1 MEPRRAGAGSAL
13 YERLTAE
20 EMDEQ
25 RRQNVAYQYLCRL
38 EEAKRWMEACLK
50 EELPSPVELEESLR
64 NGVLLAKLGHCFAPA
79 VVPLK
84 KIYDAEQLRYQ
95 ATGLHFRH
103 TDNINFWLSAIAHV
117 GLPSTFFPET
127 TDIYDKKNMPRVVY
141 CIHALSLF
149 LFRLGLA
156 PQIHDLYGKVKF
168 SAEEL
173 SNMASELAKYGLQLP
188 AFSKI
193 GGILA
198 NELSVDEAAVHAAVL
213 AINEAVER
221 GVVKDTLAA
230 LQNPSALLVNLQEPL
245 APIYQELLAQAKAE
259 KAASAQT
266 HDGRESWDLYDCFLT
281 QAEIQ
286 GNINHINVHAALEV
300 VDDALE
306 RQSPD
311 ALLEALLDP
320 ALALRGVR
328 KDFTN
333 WYLEQLSSD
342 REQKAQELGL
352 LDLLEKEEVQAGVAT
367 ANVKGD
373 EEQAMLQAVCRINRA
388 IQKGVAADTVK
399 ELTCPEAQLPPVYP
413 SASAVYQQELTA
425 LQQQRGGEL
434 GHEELFV
441 AMEMLSAVVLIN
453 RALEAGDGDSCWSS
467 LVNPTTGLAEVE
479 RENAHRYFDALVELR
494 HERMP
499 DGVTLSWND
508 LQATVYQV
516 NAQVQ
521 EETDQ
526 ILAVSLINEAL
537 DQGSPKKTLS
547 ALLLPSAGLDNVSLA
562 VAPRYHLLL
571 VAAKRQKA
579 QATGDPGAVLWLEEI
594 CQEVLRANQDTDAA
608 QRMALGVA
616 AINQA
621 IKEGKAAQTEQVL
634 RNPTVAL
641 RGLVPNCADSYQR
654 ALEGAMAR
662 KQYPGDTAFWVQHNM
677 KDGSTYYFHLQTFQG
692 TWERPSG
699 CRLNMSH
706 LTREE
711 IQSAITKVTAAHD
724 RQQLWKANVGF
735 VIQFQ
740 ARLRG
745 FLVREKFAEQ
755 SHFLRTWLPAV
766 IKIQA
771 HWRGYRQRKTYLE
784 RLQYFRANLDAVIKI
799 QAWVRMWAACR
810 RYRRRLGYFQK
821 NVNAIVKIQAYF
833 RARKARDD
841 YRVLVHSPHP
851 TVSVVCRFAHLL
863 NQSQEDF
870 MVEAELLKLQEEVVR
885 KIRSNQQLQQD
896 LDLMDIK
903 IGLLVKNRITLQEV
917 VSHCKKLTKKNKEQ
931 LSGMMVLD
939 KQKGLKSLSK
949 EKRQKLE
956 AYQHLFY
963 LLQTQPI
970 YLAKLTFHMP
980 QNKTTK
986 FMESVIFSLY
996 NYASNRREAY
1006 LLLQLFKT
1014 MLQEEIRSKVEQ
1026 PQDMVTG
1033 NPTVVR
1039 LVVRFYRNGRG
1050 QSALREI
1057 LGRVI
1062 QEVLEDKRLSV
1073 HTDPIHLYKSWI
1085 NQSEAQTGQ
1094 RSHLPYDVTPEQALS
1109 HPEVQRRLDISLHS
1123 LLAVTNKFLVAI
1135 MSSVDRIPY
1144 GMRYVAKVLRTT
1156 LAEKFPDNSENE
1168 VYKVVGNLLYYRFL
1182 NPAIVA
1188 PDAFDIVA
1196 MAAGGALATPQ
1207 RHTLGAVAQV
1217 LQHAAAGKV
1226 FSGESRHLR
1235 ALNDYLEET
1244 HLKFRSWSCLIIPSC
1259 PLFLLFFLWSCPT
1272 SLPGVLG
1279 EAESADKAH
1288 SEPDGGLLG
1297 WRGPWE
1303 GGRGRGTA
1311 CGGAACFTPSH
1322 TLPRDR
1328 RFVCRACQVPEPEER
1343 FAMDEY
1349 SDMVAVAKPVVYITV
1364 GELVNT
1370 HRLLLEHQDWIAPD
1384 HCDPLHELLEDLGE
1398 LPTVPDL
1405 IGEGV
1410 AADGNLDLS
1419 KLEVS
1424 LTLANKFEGLE
1435 TDTGDANAQSLL
1447 LSTKQML
1454 ADIMQFQPRDS
1465 LEEMLS
1471 HPLSREQEAAHQRL
1485 MCQRQ
1490 ACETQIPEPLRRH
1503 RSLTAHS
1510 LLPLA
1515 DKRRRVLR
1523 NLRQLEGLGLDICS
1537 QHRHRQWRKAELGK
1551 LQATLQGLDAK
1562 MAFYEEQGDYYSQ
1575 YIRTC
1580 LGHLAPRAKTS
1591 GKGKKQPSLHYTA
1604 AQLQEKGV
1612 LVEIEDLPHSHFRN
1626 VIFDITPGDEAGKF
1640 EVNARFLGV
1649 DMERFQL
1656 HYQDLLQL
1664 QYEGVAVMKLFNKAK
1679 VNVNLLIFLLN
1690 KKLLRQ

>member
-1 MEPRRAGAGSAL
+1 
-13 YERLTAE
+13 
-20 EMDEQ
+20 MDEQ

-259 KAASAQT
+259 KEQEKMGLVSQVSLFVQ
-266 HDGRESWDLYDCFLT
+266 DGGESWDLYDCFLT

-286 GNINHINVHAALEV
+286 GNINHVNV
-300 VDDALE
+300 
-306 RQSPD
+306 
-311 ALLEALLDP
+311 
-320 ALALRGVR
+320 
-328 KDFTN
+328 F
-333 WYLEQLSSD
+333 
-342 REQKAQELGL
+342 
-352 LDLLEKEEVQAGVAT
+352 
-367 ANVKGD
+367 
-373 EEQAMLQAVCRINRA
+373 QAVCRINRA

-399 ELTCPEAQLPPVYP
+399 ELMCPEAQLPPVYP

-425 LQQQRGGEL
+425 FLLQEL

-521 EETDQ
+521 EETNQ

-579 QATGDPGAVLWLEEI
+579 QVRAGVSGLVAGAG
-594 CQEVLRANQDTDAA
+594 RASPVGRAVP
-608 QRMALGVA
+608 RIGP
-616 AINQA
+616 
-621 IKEGKAAQTEQVL
+621 E
-634 RNPTVAL
+634 
-641 RGLVPNCADSYQR
+641 RGLPVAEAPAGWGAGCTPVGEGESSLQQR
-654 ALEGAMAR
+654 PHPLECH
-662 KQYPGDTAFWVQHNM
+662 KFSLSLP
-677 KDGSTYYFHLQTFQG
+677 
-692 TWERPSG
+692 
-699 CRLNMSH
+699 
-706 LTREE
+706 
-711 IQSAITKVTAAHD
+711 QSAITKVTAAHD

-735 VIQFQ
+735 IIQFQ

-766 IKIQA
+766 IKIQVA
-771 HWRGYRQRKTYLE
+771 SSGLQSCQGLGLSELQGFLPSCFVLSRVRMIFWPLNSRGYEHAIGGNRQE
-784 RLQYFRANLDAVIKI
+784 AGEEASEDA
-799 QAWVRMWAACR
+799 
-810 RYRRRLGYFQK
+810 
-821 NVNAIVKIQAYF
+821 AILTLLP
-833 RARKARDD
+833 
-841 YRVLVHSPHP
+841 VLPVHSPHP

-1123 LLAVTNKFLVAI
+1123 LLAVTDKFLVAI

-1244 HLKFRSWSCLIIPSC
+1244 HLKFRSW
-1259 PLFLLFFLWSCPT
+1259 
-1272 SLPGVLG
+1272 
-1279 EAESADKAH
+1279 
-1288 SEPDGGLLG
+1288 
-1297 WRGPWE
+1297 
-1303 GGRGRGTA
+1303 
-1311 CGGAACFTPSH
+1311 
-1322 TLPRDR
+1322 
-1328 RFVCRACQVPEPEER
+1328 FVCRACQVPEPEER

-1349 SDMVAVAKPVVYITV
+1349 SDMVAVAKPVVYITF

-1405 IGEGV
+1405 IAPGQPHV
-1410 AADGNLDLS
+1410 Q
-1419 KLEVS
+1419 
-1424 LTLANKFEGLE
+1424 TLPHSSAPN
-1435 TDTGDANAQSLL
+1435 
-1447 LSTKQML
+1447 STKQML

-1471 HPLSREQEAAHQRL
+1471 LPLSREQEAAHQRL

-1503 RSLTAHS
+1503 RSLIAHS

-1523 NLRQLEGLGLDICS
+1523 NLRQLEGLGLVSARNGYQGLVDGLAKDICS

-1612 LVEIEDLPHSHFRN
+1612 LVEIEDLPHSQYVFRN

>member
-1 MEPRRAGAGSAL
+1 
-13 YERLTAE
+13 
-20 EMDEQ
+20 MDEK

-64 NGVLLAKLGHCFAPA
+64 NGVLLAKLGHRFVPA
-79 VVPLK
+79 VVPWK
-84 KIYDAEQLRYQ
+84 KIYDVEQLRYQ

-103 TDNINFWLSAIAHV
+103 TDNINFWLSAIAHI

-221 GVVKDTLAA
+221 GVVEDTLAA
-230 LQNPSALLVNLQEPL
+230 LQNPSALLVNLREPL
-245 APIYQELLAQAKAE
+245 AAIYQELLAQAKAE

-266 HDGRESWDLYDCFLT
+266 RGGGESRDVYDCFLT

-286 GNINHINVHAALEV
+286 GNVNHVNVHGALEA

-311 ALLEALLDP
+311 VLLEALLDP
-320 ALALRGVR
+320 VLALRGVR
-328 KDFTN
+328 RDFAD

-352 LDLLEKEEVQAGVAT
+352 LDLLEKEEVQASVAA

-373 EEQAMLQAVCRINRA
+373 LEHAMLEAVGRINRA
-388 IQKGVAADTVK
+388 IQRGGAAATVK
-399 ELTCPEAQLPPVYP
+399 ELMCPEAQLPPVYP
-413 SASAVYQQELTA
+413 RAPAVYQQELTA
-425 LQQQRGGEL
+425 LQQQRGGL

-441 AMEMLSAVVLIN
+441 AVEMLSAVVLIDQ
-453 RALEAGDGDSCWSS
+453 ALEAGDVGGFWRS
-467 LVNPTTGLAEVE
+467 LMNPATGLAEVE
-479 RENAHRYFDALVELR
+479 GENAQRYFDALAELR
-494 HERMP
+494 RAL
-499 DGVTLSWND
+499 DGAVLSWND
-508 LQATVYQV
+508 LQATVHRV

-526 ILAVSLINEAL
+526 VLAVGLINEAL
-537 DQGSPKKTLS
+537 DQGSPEKTLS
-547 ALLLPSAGLDNVSLA
+547 ALLLPSAGLDDISLP
-562 VAPRYHLLL
+562 VAPRYHFLL

-594 CQEVLRANQDTDAA
+594 RQGVVRANQDTDAA

-621 IKEGKAAQTEQVL
+621 IKEGKAAQTERVL

-641 RGLVPNCADSYQR
+641 RGVVPNCADSYQR
-654 ALEGAMAR
+654 VLEGAMAK
-662 KQYPGDTAFWVQHNM
+662 KQQPGDTALWVRHNM
-677 KDGSTYYFHLQTFQG
+677 KDGSAYYFHLQTFQG
-692 TWERPSG
+692 TWEQPSG
-699 CRLNMSH
+699 CRLNTSH

-711 IQSAITKVTAAHD
+711 IQSAVTKVTAAHD

-735 VIQFQ
+735 IIQLQ

-745 FLVREKFAEQ
+745 FLVRQKFAER

-771 HWRGYRQRKTYLE
+771 HWRGYRQRKAYLE
-784 RLQYFRANLDAVIKI
+784 RLRYFRANSDAVIKI
-799 QAWVRMWAACR
+799 QAWARMWAAQR

-821 NVNAIVKIQAYF
+821 NVSVPCCPVPMPSLHPGDPGEGSQQAFPHLRSWQVESVVKIQAFF

-841 YRVLVHSPHP
+841 YRMLVHAPHP
-851 TVSVVCRFAHLL
+851 PLSVVCRFAHLL

-870 MVEAELLKLQEEVVR
+870 LAEAELLKLQEEVVR

-896 LDLMDIK
+896 LNLMDIK

-917 VSHCKKLTKKNKEQ
+917 VSHFKKLTKKNKEQ
-931 LSGMMVLD
+931 LAGMMVLD

-963 LLQTQPI
+963 LLQTQPT
-970 YLAKLTFHMP
+970 YLARLVFHTP
-980 QNKTTK
+980 QSKTTR
-986 FMESVIFSLY
+986 FVESVIFSLY
-996 NYASNRREAY
+996 NYASTRREAY

-1014 MLQEEIRSKVEQ
+1014 ALQEEIRSKVER

-1033 NPTVVR
+1033 SPTVVR

-1062 QEVLEDKRLSV
+1062 QDVLEDKTLSIR
-1073 HTDPIHLYKSWI
+1073 TDPVHLYKSWV

-1109 HPEVQRRLDISLHS
+1109 HPEVQRRLDISLRS
-1123 LLAVTNKFLVAI
+1123 LLAMTDKFVVAI
-1135 MSSVDRIPY
+1135 MSSVDQIPY
-1144 GMRYVAKVLRTT
+1144 GMRYVAKVLKTA
-1156 LAEKFPDNSENE
+1156 LAEKFPDASENE

-1196 MAAGGALATPQ
+1196 VAAGGALATSQ
-1207 RHTLGAVAQV
+1207 RHALGAVAQV
-1217 LQHAAAGKV
+1217 LQHAAAGKA

-1235 ALNDYLEET
+1235 VLNDYLEET
-1244 HLKFRSWSCLIIPSC
+1244 HLKF
-1259 PLFLLFFLWSCPT
+1259 
-1272 SLPGVLG
+1272 
-1279 EAESADKAH
+1279 
-1288 SEPDGGLLG
+1288 
-1297 WRGPWE
+1297 
-1303 GGRGRGTA
+1303 
-1311 CGGAACFTPSH
+1311 
-1322 TLPRDR
+1322 R

-1364 GELVNT
+1364 EELVNT
-1370 HRLLLEHQDWIAPD
+1370 HRLLLEHQDWVAPD
-1384 HCDPLHELLEDLGE
+1384 HGDPLHELLEDLGE
-1398 LPTVPDL
+1398 LPTIPDL

-1410 AADGNLDLS
+1410 AAAGSPDLS

-1435 TDTGDANAQSLL
+1435 TDAGDTSAQSLL

-1454 ADIMQFQPRDS
+1454 ADIMQFQPGDS
-1465 LEEMLS
+1465 LEEILS
-1471 HPLSREQEAAHQRL
+1471 LPVSREQEAAHKRL
-1485 MCQRQ
+1485 TCQRQ
-1490 ACETQIPEPLRRH
+1490 ACESQTPEPLRRH
-1503 RSLTAHS
+1503 RSLTAHA

-1523 NLRQLEGLGLDICS
+1523 NLRRLEGLGLVSARDGYQALVDGLAKDIRN
-1537 QHRHRQWRKAELGK
+1537 QRRQRQRRKAELGK
-1551 LQATLQGLDAK
+1551 LRATLQGLDAK
-1562 MAFYEEQGDYYSQ
+1562 MAFYQEQDDYYSQ

-1580 LGHLAPRAKTS
+1580 LGHLDPRSRSS
-1591 GKGKKQPSLHYTA
+1591 GKGKKQPSLRYTA
-1604 AQLQEKGV
+1604 AQLLEKGV
-1612 LVEIEDLPHSHFRN
+1612 LVEIDHLPTSHFRN

-1640 EVNARFLGV
+1640 EVNAKFLGV

>member
-1 MEPRRAGAGSAL
+1 MERRRAGAGPAP

-50 EELPSPVELEESLR
+50 EELPPPVELEESLR

-103 TDNINFWLSAIAHV
+103 TDNINFWLSAIAHI

-221 GVVKDTLAA
+221 GVVEDTLAA
-230 LQNPSALLVNLQEPL
+230 LRNPSVLLENLREPL
-245 APIYQELLAQAKAE
+245 AAIYQELLAQAKAE
-259 KAASAQT
+259 KTASAQT
-266 HDGRESWDLYDCFLT
+266 RDGGESWDIYDCYLT

-286 GNINHINVHAALEV
+286 GHINHVNVHGALEV

-306 RQSPD
+306 RQSPG
-311 ALLEALLDP
+311 ALLEALHDP

-328 KDFTN
+328 RDFAD

-352 LDLLEKEEVQAGVAT
+352 VDLLEKEEVQAGVAA
-367 ANVKGD
+367 ANVKGYQ
-373 EEQAMLQAVCRINRA
+373 EQAMLQAVCRINGA
-388 IQKGVAADTVK
+388 IQRGVAADTVA
-399 ELTCPEAQLPPVYP
+399 ELMCPEARLPPVCP
-413 SASAVYQQELTA
+413 RAPAVYQQELA
-425 LQQQRGGEL
+425 VLQQQQGGEL

-441 AMEMLSAVVLIN
+441 AVEMLSAVVLIDQ
-453 RALEAGDGDSCWSS
+453 ALEARDVGGFWSS
-467 LVNPTTGLAEVE
+467 LVNPATGLAEVQG
-479 RENAHRYFDALVELR
+479 ENAQRYFDALVALR
-494 HERMP
+494 RGRAP
-499 DGVTLSWND
+499 DGVLSWND
-508 LQATVYQV
+508 LQATVNQV

-526 ILAVSLINEAL
+526 VLAVSLINEAL
-537 DQGSPKKTLS
+537 DQGSPEKTLS
-547 ALLLPSAGLDNVSLA
+547 ALLLPSAGLDDVHLP
-562 VAPRYHLLL
+562 VAPRYHFLL
-571 VAAKRQKA
+571 VAAKRRKA

-594 CQEVLRANQDTDAA
+594 RREVVRANQDTNAA
-608 QRMALGVA
+608 QQMALGVA

-621 IKEGKAAQTEQVL
+621 IKEGKAAQTERVL
-634 RNPTVAL
+634 RNPSVAL
-641 RGLVPNCADSYQR
+641 RGVVPNCADSYQR
-654 ALEGAMAR
+654 VLEGAMAKKR
-662 KQYPGDTAFWVQHNM
+662 RPGDAALWVQHDM
-677 KDGSTYYFHLQTFQG
+677 KDGSAYYLHLQTFRG
-692 TWERPSG
+692 TWEPPTG
-699 CRLNMSH
+699 CRLNTSH

-711 IQSAITKVTAAHD
+711 IQSAITKVTAARD
-724 RQQLWKANVGF
+724 RQQLWKANVGL
-735 VIQFQ
+735 VIQLQ
-740 ARLRG
+740 ARMRG
-745 FLVREKFAEQ
+745 FLVRQKFAER
-755 SHFLRTWLPAV
+755 SRFLRTWLPAV

-771 HWRGYRQRKTYLE
+771 HWRGYRQRKTYLG
-784 RLQYFRANLDAVIKI
+784 RLQYLKANSDAVIKI
-799 QAWVRMWAACR
+799 QAWVRMWAARR

-821 NVNAIVKIQAYF
+821 NVNSIVKIQAFF

-841 YRVLVHSPHP
+841 YRMLVHVPHP
-851 TVSVVCRFAHLL
+851 PLSVVCRFAHLL

-870 MVEAELLKLQEEVVR
+870 LAEAELLKLQEEVVR

-896 LDLMDIK
+896 LNLMDIK
-903 IGLLVKNRITLQEV
+903 IGLLVKNQITLQEV
-917 VSHCKKLTKKNKEQ
+917 ISHCKKLTNKNKEQ

-939 KQKGLKSLSK
+939 QQKGLKSLSK

-956 AYQHLFY
+956 AYQHLLY
-963 LLQTQPI
+963 LLQTQPL
-970 YLAKLTFHMP
+970 YLAKLILRMP
-980 QNKTTK
+980 QNRTTK

-1014 MLQEEIRSKVEQ
+1014 ALREEIRSKVEQ

-1033 NPTVVR
+1033 NPAVVG

-1057 LGRVI
+1057 LGRVV
-1062 QEVLEDKRLSV
+1062 QDVLEDKTLSV
-1073 HTDPIHLYKSWI
+1073 HIDPIHLYKSWI

-1109 HPEVQRRLDISLHS
+1109 HPEVQRRLDISLRS
-1123 LLAVTNKFLVAI
+1123 LLAVTDKFLAAI
-1135 MSSVDRIPY
+1135 ISSVDQIPY
-1144 GMRYVAKVLRTT
+1144 GMRYVAKVLKTT
-1156 LAEKFPDNSENE
+1156 LAEKFPDAPENE

-1196 MAAGGALATPQ
+1196 VAAGGALAAPQ
-1207 RHTLGAVAQV
+1207 RHALGAVAQV
-1217 LQHAAAGKV
+1217 LQQAAAGKA
-1226 FSGESRHLR
+1226 FRGESRHLR
-1235 ALNDYLEET
+1235 VLNDYLEET
-1244 HLKFRSWSCLIIPSC
+1244 HLKF
-1259 PLFLLFFLWSCPT
+1259 
-1272 SLPGVLG
+1272 
-1279 EAESADKAH
+1279 
-1288 SEPDGGLLG
+1288 
-1297 WRGPWE
+1297 
-1303 GGRGRGTA
+1303 
-1311 CGGAACFTPSH
+1311 
-1322 TLPRDR
+1322 R

-1349 SDMVAVAKPVVYITV
+1349 SDMVAVAKPVVHVTV

-1370 HRLLLEHQDWIAPD
+1370 HRLLLEHQDSVAPD

-1398 LPTVPDL
+1398 LPPIPDL

-1410 AADGNLDLS
+1410 AADRSLDPS

-1435 TDTGDANAQSLL
+1435 TDPGDASARSLL

-1454 ADIMQFQPRDS
+1454 VDIMQFQPGDS

-1471 HPLSREQEAAHQRL
+1471 LPASREQEAAHERL
-1485 MCQRQ
+1485 TSWRRARESQ
-1490 ACETQIPEPLRRH
+1490 TPEPLRRH

-1523 NLRQLEGLGLDICS
+1523 NLRRLEGLGLVSASDGYQGLVDELAKDIRNQRRC
-1537 QHRHRQWRKAELGK
+1537 RQRRKAELVRLG
-1551 LQATLQGLDAK
+1551 ATLRGLDSKAT
-1562 MAFYEEQGDYYSQ
+1562 FFEEQGDYYSQ
-1575 YIRTC
+1575 YIRAC
-1580 LGHLAPRAKTS
+1580 LDQLAPRPKSS
-1591 GKGKKQPSLHYTA
+1591 GKGKKPSLRYTA
-1604 AQLQEKGV
+1604 AQLLDKGV
-1612 LVEIEDLPHSHFRN
+1612 LLEIEGLPTSHFRN
-1626 VIFDITPGDEAGKF
+1626 VIFDISPGDEAGKF

-1649 DMERFQL
+1649 DVERFQL
-1656 HYQDLLQL
+1656 HYQPSPQDLLQL

-1690 KKLLRQ
+1690 KKLLRK

>member
-1244 HLKFRSWSCLIIPSC
+1244 HLKFR
-1259 PLFLLFFLWSCPT
+1259 
-1272 SLPGVLG
+1272 
-1279 EAESADKAH
+1279 
-1288 SEPDGGLLG
+1288 
-1297 WRGPWE
+1297 
-1303 GGRGRGTA
+1303 
-1311 CGGAACFTPSH
+1311 
-1322 TLPRDR
+1322 

-1523 NLRQLEGLGLDICS
+1523 NLRQLEGLGLVSACDGYQGLVDGLAKDICS

>member
-1 MEPRRAGAGSAL
+1 MEGRGTGPGQAV

-50 EELPSPVELEESLR
+50 EELPSPVELEENLR
-64 NGVLLAKLGHCFAPA
+64 NGVLLAKLGHCFAPS

-84 KIYDAEQLRYQ
+84 KIYDVEQLRYQ
-95 ATGLHFRH
+95 AAGLHFRH
-103 TDNINFWLSAIAHV
+103 TDNINFWLSAIAHI

-156 PQIHDLYGKVKF
+156 PQIQDLYGKVKF
-168 SAEEL
+168 TAEEL

-198 NELSVDEAAVHAAVL
+198 NELSVDEAAVHAAIL

-221 GVVKDTLAA
+221 GVVEDTLAA
-230 LQNPSALLVNLQEPL
+230 LQNPSALLGNLREPL
-245 APIYQELLAQAKAE
+245 AAIYQELLAQAKME
-259 KAASAQT
+259 KAANARNRE
-266 HDGRESWDLYDCFLT
+266 DGESQDIYDCCLT

-286 GNINHINVHAALEV
+286 GSVNHVNIHGALEV

-311 ALLEALLDP
+311 ALLEALQDP
-320 ALALRGVR
+320 VLALRGVR
-328 KDFTN
+328 RDFAN

-352 LDLLEKEEVQAGVAT
+352 VELLEKEEIQAGVTT
-367 ANVKGD
+367 ANMKGD
-373 EEQAMLQAVCRINRA
+373 QEQAMLQAVWRVNKA

-399 ELTCPEAQLPPVYP
+399 ELMCPDAQLPPVYAF
-413 SASAVYQQELTA
+413 ASAMYQQELA
-425 LQQQRGGEL
+425 VLQQQQGEL
-434 GHEELFV
+434 GQEELFV
-441 AMEMLSAVVLIN
+441 AVEMLSAVVLIN
-453 RALEAGDGDSCWSS
+453 QALEARDARGFRSS
-467 LVNPTTGLAEVE
+467 LMNPATGLAEVE
-479 RENAHRYFDALVELR
+479 GENAQRYFDALIKLR
-494 HERMP
+494 QVHGV
-499 DGVTLSWND
+499 DGAFLSWND
-508 LQATVYQV
+508 LQATVSQV

-526 ILAVSLINEAL
+526 VLAVSLINEAL
-537 DQGSPKKTLS
+537 NQDSPEKTLS
-547 ALLLPSAGLDNVSLA
+547 ALLLPSAGLDNVSLP

-579 QATGDPGAVLWLEEI
+579 QRTRDPGAVLWLEEI
-594 CQEVLRANQDTDAA
+594 RQEVVRANQDTNTA

-621 IKEGKAAQTEQVL
+621 IKEGKAAQTERVL

-641 RGLVPNCADSYQR
+641 RGVVPDYADSYQR
-654 ALEGAMAR
+654 VLEGAMAKKR
-662 KQYPGDTAFWVQHNM
+662 RPGDTAFWVQHDM
-677 KDGSTYYFHLQTFQG
+677 KDGTAYYFHLQTFQG
-692 TWERPSG
+692 TWERPVG
-699 CRLNMSH
+699 CHLNTSH

-711 IQSAITKVTAAHD
+711 IQSAVTKVTAAHN

-735 VIQFQ
+735 VIQLQ
-740 ARLRG
+740 ARFRG
-745 FLVREKFAEQ
+745 FLVRQKFAER

-771 HWRGYRQRKTYLE
+771 LWRGYRQRKIYLE
-784 RLQYFRANLDAVIKI
+784 RLQYLKANTDAVIKI
-799 QAWVRMWAACR
+799 QAWARMWAAR
-810 RYRRRLGYFQK
+810 RQYRRRLDYFQK
-821 NVNAIVKIQAYF
+821 NVNAVVKIQAFF

-841 YRVLVHSPHP
+841 YRMLVHTPHP
-851 TVSVVCRFAHLL
+851 PLSVVCRFVHLL
-863 NQSQEDF
+863 NQSQQDF
-870 MVEAELLKLQEEVVR
+870 LAEAELLKLQEEVVR
-885 KIRSNQQLQQD
+885 KIRSNQHLEQD
-896 LDLMDIK
+896 LNLMDIK

-931 LSGMMVLD
+931 LSDLMVLD

-956 AYQHLFY
+956 AYQNLFY

-970 YLAKLTFHMP
+970 YLAKLIFQMP

-1014 MLQEEIRSKVEQ
+1014 ALQEEIKSKVEQ

-1057 LGRVI
+1057 LGKVI
-1062 QEVLEDKRLSV
+1062 QDVLEDKTLSV
-1073 HTDPIHLYKSWI
+1073 HTDPVHIYKSWI
-1085 NQSEAQTGQ
+1085 NQTEAQTGH
-1094 RSHLPYDVTPEQALS
+1094 RSHLPYNVTPEQALS
-1109 HPEVQRRLDISLHS
+1109 HPEVQRRLDISLRS
-1123 LLAVTNKFLVAI
+1123 LLTLTDKFLVAI
-1135 MSSVDRIPY
+1135 ISSVDQIPY
-1144 GMRYVAKVLRTT
+1144 GMRYVAKVLKMT
-1156 LAEKFPDNSENE
+1156 LAEKFPDAMENE

-1182 NPAIVA
+1182 NPAVVA

-1207 RHTLGAVAQV
+1207 RHTLGAVAQL
-1217 LQHAAAGKV
+1217 LQLAAAGKT
-1226 FSGESRHLR
+1226 FSGESRHLQV
-1235 ALNDYLEET
+1235 LNDYLEET
-1244 HLKFRSWSCLIIPSC
+1244 YIKFR
-1259 PLFLLFFLWSCPT
+1259 
-1272 SLPGVLG
+1272 
-1279 EAESADKAH
+1279 
-1288 SEPDGGLLG
+1288 
-1297 WRGPWE
+1297 
-1303 GGRGRGTA
+1303 
-1311 CGGAACFTPSH
+1311 
-1322 TLPRDR
+1322 
-1328 RFVCRACQVPEPEER
+1328 RFICRACQVPEPEER

-1384 HCDPLHELLEDLGE
+1384 HHDPLHELLEDLGE
-1398 LPTVPDL
+1398 MPTIHDL
-1405 IGEGV
+1405 IGGNV
-1410 AADGNLDLS
+1410 AADGSMDLS
-1419 KLEVS
+1419 KVEVS
-1424 LTLANKFEGLE
+1424 LTLTNKFEGLE
-1435 TDTGDANAQSLL
+1435 TDADDTNARSLL
-1447 LSTKQML
+1447 LSTKQLL
-1454 ADIMQFQPRDS
+1454 ADIMQFHPGDS
-1465 LEEMLS
+1465 FKEMLS
-1471 HPLSREQEAAHQRL
+1471 LSVSSLQEAAHKRL

-1490 ACETQIPEPLRRH
+1490 AYEAQNSEPLRRR
-1503 RSLTAHS
+1503 RSLTADS

-1515 DKRRRVLR
+1515 EKQRRALR
-1523 NLRQLEGLGLDICS
+1523 NLRRLESLGLVSASDGYQGLVDELAKDICN
-1537 QHRHRQWRKAELGK
+1537 QRRHRQRRKAELVK
-1551 LQATLQGLDAK
+1551 LQATLQGLSTK
-1562 MAFYEEQGDYYSQ
+1562 TTFYEEQGDYYSQ
-1575 YIRTC
+1575 YIRAC
-1580 LGHLAPRAKTS
+1580 LDHLGPGSKSS
-1591 GKGKKQPSLHYTA
+1591 GKGKKQRSLHYTA
-1604 AQLQEKGV
+1604 AQLLEKGV
-1612 LVEIEDLPHSHFRN
+1612 LMEIEDLPTSHFRN
-1626 VIFDITPGDEAGKF
+1626 VIFDITLGDEAGKF
-1640 EVNARFLGV
+1640 EVNAKFLGV

-1690 KKLLRQ
+1690 KKFLRK

>member
-1 MEPRRAGAGSAL
+1 MERRRAGAGPAL

-25 RRQNVAYQYLCRL
+25 RRQTVAYQYLCRL

-50 EELPSPVELEESLR
+50 EELPSPVQLEESLR

-84 KIYDAEQLRYQ
+84 KIYDVEQLRYQ

-127 TDIYDKKNMPRVVY
+127 TDIYDKKNMPRVIY

-188 AFSKI
+188 AFSKL

-198 NELSVDEAAVHAAVL
+198 NELSLDEAAVHAAVL

-221 GVVKDTLAA
+221 GVVEDTLAA
-230 LQNPSALLVNLQEPL
+230 LQNPSALLVNLREPL
-245 APIYQELLAQAKAE
+245 AAIYQELLAQAKAE

-266 HDGRESWDLYDCFLT
+266 PDGGESRDVYDSFLT

-286 GNINHINVHAALEV
+286 GNINHVNVHGALEV

-306 RQSPD
+306 RQSPG

-320 ALALRGVR
+320 VLALRGVR
-328 KDFTN
+328 RDFAD

-352 LDLLEKEEVQAGVAT
+352 LDLLEKEEVQAGVAV

-373 EEQAMLQAVCRINRA
+373 QEQAMLQAVCRINRA
-388 IQKGVAADTVK
+388 IQSGVAAATVK
-399 ELTCPEAQLPPVYP
+399 ALACPEARLPAVYP
-413 SASAVYQQELTA
+413 HAPAAYQHELTV
-425 LQQQRGGEL
+425 LQQQRGGGL
-434 GHEELFV
+434 SHEELFV
-441 AMEMLSAVVLIN
+441 AVEMLSAVVLIDQ
-453 RALEAGDGDSCWSS
+453 ALEAGDVGGFWSS
-467 LVNPTTGLAEVE
+467 LVNPSTGLAQVE
-479 RENAHRYFDALVELR
+479 GENAQRYFDALVELR
-494 HERMP
+494 RAL
-499 DGVTLSWND
+499 DGAVLSWND
-508 LQATVYQV
+508 LQATVHQV

-521 EETDQ
+521 EETNQ
-526 ILAVSLINEAL
+526 VLTVSLINEAL
-537 DQGSPKKTLS
+537 DQGSPEKTLS
-547 ALLLPSAGLDNVSLA
+547 ALLLPSAGLDDVSLP

-571 VAAKRQKA
+571 VVAKKQKA
-579 QATGDPGAVLWLEEI
+579 QATGDPGAMLWLEEI
-594 CQEVLRANQDTDAA
+594 RQEVARANQDTDAA

-621 IKEGKAAQTEQVL
+621 IREGKAAQTERVL

-641 RGLVPNCADSYQR
+641 RGVVPHCADSYQR
-654 ALEGAMAR
+654 VLEEAMAK
-662 KQYPGDTAFWVQHNM
+662 KQHPDTALWVRHDM
-677 KDGSTYYFHLQTFQG
+677 KDGSAYYLHLQTFQG
-692 TWERPSG
+692 TWERPAG
-699 CRLNMSH
+699 CRLNKSH

-711 IQSAITKVTAAHD
+711 IQSAVTRVTAAHD
-724 RQQLWKANVGF
+724 RQQLWKANISL
-735 VIQFQ
+735 VIQLQ

-745 FLVREKFAEQ
+745 FLVRQAFAER

-771 HWRGYRQRKTYLE
+771 HWRGYRRRKAYRE
-784 RLQYFRANLDAVIKI
+784 RLRYFRANSDAVIKI
-799 QAWVRMWAACR
+799 QAWARMWAARR

-821 NVNAIVKIQAYF
+821 NVKSIVKIQAFF
-833 RARKARDD
+833 RAQKARDD
-841 YRVLVHSPHP
+841 YRMLVHAPHP
-851 TVSVVCRFAHLL
+851 PLRVVCRFAHLL

-870 MVEAELLKLQEEVVR
+870 LAEAELLKLQEEVVR

-896 LDLMDIK
+896 LNLMDIK

-917 VSHCKKLTKKNKEQ
+917 VSHCKKLTKKNKEH
-931 LSGMMVLD
+931 LAGMMVLD

-970 YLAKLTFHMP
+970 YLAKLIFHMP

-986 FMESVIFSLY
+986 FVESVIFSLY
-996 NYASNRREAY
+996 NYASSRREAY

-1014 MLQEEIRSKVEQ
+1014 TLQEEIRSKLER

-1039 LVVRFYRNGRG
+1039 LVVRFYRNERG

-1062 QEVLEDKRLSV
+1062 QDVLEDRTLSI
-1073 HTDPIHLYKSWI
+1073 HTDPVHLYKSWI

-1109 HPEVQRRLDISLHS
+1109 HPEVQRRLDISLRS
-1123 LLAVTNKFLVAI
+1123 LLAMTDKFLVAI
-1135 MSSVDRIPY
+1135 MSSVEQIPY
-1144 GMRYVAKVLRTT
+1144 GMRYVAKVLKTT
-1156 LAEKFPDNSENE
+1156 LAERFPDASENE

-1196 MAAGGALATPQ
+1196 MAAGGALATSQ
-1207 RHTLGAVAQV
+1207 RHALGAVAQV
-1217 LQHAAAGKV
+1217 LQHAAAGKA
-1226 FSGESRHLR
+1226 FSGESRHLQ

-1244 HLKFRSWSCLIIPSC
+1244 HLKFR
-1259 PLFLLFFLWSCPT
+1259 
-1272 SLPGVLG
+1272 
-1279 EAESADKAH
+1279 
-1288 SEPDGGLLG
+1288 
-1297 WRGPWE
+1297 
-1303 GGRGRGTA
+1303 
-1311 CGGAACFTPSH
+1311 
-1322 TLPRDR
+1322 
-1328 RFVCRACQVPEPEER
+1328 RFVCRACQVSEPEER

-1349 SDMVAVAKPVVYITV
+1349 SDMVAVAKPIVYITV
-1364 GELVNT
+1364 GELVNM
-1370 HRLLLEHQDWIAPD
+1370 HRLLLEHQDWVAPD

-1410 AADGNLDLS
+1410 AADGSPDLS

-1435 TDTGDANAQSLL
+1435 TDAGDTSARSLL

-1454 ADIMQFQPRDS
+1454 ADVMQFQPGDS

-1471 HPLSREQEAAHQRL
+1471 FPATREQEAAHKRL
-1485 MCQRQ
+1485 TCQRR
-1490 ACETQIPEPLRRH
+1490 ACESQTPEPLRRH
-1503 RSLTAHS
+1503 RSLTAHA

-1523 NLRQLEGLGLDICS
+1523 NLRRLEGLGLVSARDGYQGLVDGLAKDIRS
-1537 QHRHRQWRKAELGK
+1537 QCRQRQRRKAELGK
-1551 LQATLQGLDAK
+1551 LQATLRGLDAK
-1562 MAFYEEQGDYYSQ
+1562 TAFCEEQGDYYGQ
-1575 YIRTC
+1575 YIRSC
-1580 LGHLAPRAKTS
+1580 LDHLAPRSSSS
-1591 GKGKKQPSLHYTA
+1591 GKGKKQPSLRYTA
-1604 AQLQEKGV
+1604 AQLLEKGV
-1612 LVEIEDLPHSHFRN
+1612 LVEIEDLPTSHFRN

-1640 EVNARFLGV
+1640 EVNAKFLGV

-1664 QYEGVAVMKLFNKAK
+1664 QYEGVAVMKLFNKAR